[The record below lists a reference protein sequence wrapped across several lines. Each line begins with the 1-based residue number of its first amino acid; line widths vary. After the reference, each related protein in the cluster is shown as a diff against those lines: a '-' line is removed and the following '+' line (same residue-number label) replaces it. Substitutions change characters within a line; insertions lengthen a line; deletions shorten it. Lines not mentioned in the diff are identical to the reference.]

1 MMDSRYELLNKI
13 HKIKIERNL
22 NKIKQSIQNMYY
34 CDHTM
39 TYHKISELCDEYGF
53 DFNLSYNN
61 SMNLSITPRLTI
73 NKITTNIT
81 IKTDNN

>member
-34 CDHTM
+34 CDYTM
-39 TYHKISELCDEYGF
+39 TYHKISEMCNKYGF
-53 DFNLSYNN
+53 DFHYLICKQIQ
-61 SMNLSITPRLTI
+61 L
-73 NKITTNIT
+73 NKV
-81 IKTDNN
+81 

>member
-1 MMDSRYELLNKI
+1 MNYFKDNGTKI
-13 HKIKIERNL
+13 F
-22 NKIKQSIQNMYY
+22 QY
-34 CDHTM
+34 
-39 TYHKISELCDEYGF
+39 KISELCDEYGF

>member
-1 MMDSRYELLNKI
+1 MN
-13 HKIKIERNL
+13 NL
-22 NKIKQSIQNMYY
+22 EKLKKTKFLRKLYTIQY
-34 CDHTM
+34 
-39 TYHKISELCDEYGF
+39 KISELCDEYGI

-61 SMNLSITPRLTI
+61 NNSINLSITPRLTI